1 MKKPIKLF
9 ICLLA
14 VILLFSGC
22 KIEKVEEVAL
32 ETTASVIEESD
43 SETIAETTALTNVTE
58 KSSEFS
64 QPKTTLAKEQTSQA
78 TSPKPIKEEQT
89 INKEV
94 LKYCYLSVDCKTILN
109 NKDKFNKDKLSI
121 LPSDG
126 VIFSQHKV
134 VFNDGETVFDVLSR
148 ELRKNR
154 IHMEFS
160 KTPIYNSSYIEGIGN
175 IYHFDCGELSGW
187 MYSVNGVFPN
197 YGVSRYKLSD
207 GDKIEMKYS
216 CDLGR
221 DLGHEWDG
229 VYHDE

>member
-1 MKKPIKLF
+1 M
-9 ICLLA
+9 
-14 VILLFSGC
+14 
-22 KIEKVEEVAL
+22 
-32 ETTASVIEESD
+32 
-43 SETIAETTALTNVTE
+43 
-58 KSSEFS
+58 
-64 QPKTTLAKEQTSQA
+64 AKEQTSQA
-78 TSPKPIKEEQT
+78 TSPKPIEEEQT

-160 KTPIYNSSYIEGIGN
+160 KTPIYNSNYIEGIGN
-175 IYHFDCGELSGW
+175 IYHFDCGELS
-187 MYSVNGVFPN
+187 
-197 YGVSRYKLSD
+197 
-207 GDKIEMKYS
+207 
-216 CDLGR
+216 
-221 DLGHEWDG
+221 
-229 VYHDE
+229 